1 MQGSISRTRF
11 AVSKNDIDAAPKWSE
26 ADLSLECY
34 VNIMWGE
41 IDGILLLLDSSDRLV
56 VFHHIDPKRDHW
68 FEPGMEDRKQTTRE
82 ATKQNGGTVR
92 STHLIPGK
100 VPTAADYQN
109 GERHP
114 QVPST
119 EERWPS
125 LGAPGWPS
133 PQ

>member
-82 ATKQNGGTVR
+82 ATKQNGGTVT
-92 STHLIPGK
+92 STQYQEKCPLPLITKMGNGTRRCL
-100 VPTAADYQN
+100 VPRK
-109 GERHP
+109 GGPH
-114 QVPST
+114 
-119 EERWPS
+119 
-125 LGAPGWPS
+125 
-133 PQ
+133 